1 MSSTALPPTHA
12 RRWIGAGAALAVAA
26 LAWALA
32 RHGAEAPAPAASHV
46 ERGTPWLDGDVIRYP
61 EAFAA
66 REQLAF
72 APAEERLLTPSLSV
86 TGRVT
91 YDARRVAAVGAR
103 IEGRIQQVL
112 HVEGE
117 TVKAGEPM
125 AEVESAELG
134 RAQAEVLK
142 VRAREKV
149 AKADAER
156 ERRLADAHISPERD
170 AEHAA
175 ANAHALEAE
184 RIAAEKS
191 VEALG
196 GTVDGP
202 LGVLR
207 LKSPLAGRVVEAHVK
222 RGETVEPADTL
233 FVVAD
238 LSRVWIE
245 LTVFERDLVAVR
257 EGDAVE
263 VRVPSARGVAHR
275 GVIARVPEVLDEAKH
290 AAEVRVELDNDG
302 SLRPGLAVTATIHA
316 SGPRD
321 SRLTVPREAVT
332 RVDGKPTVFVQA
344 GEGRVEPRQVELGP
358 EDARHVAVDSGLEA
372 GEQVVVKGVLA
383 LKAEVF
389 R

>member
-1 MSSTALPPTHA
+1 MNTATLPAMSA
-12 RRWIGAGAALAVAA
+12 RRWLRAAALLVGVALAVAV
-26 LAWALA
+26 A
-32 RHGAEAPAPAASHV
+32 RRDDEAPAATPA
-46 ERGTPWLDGDVIRYP
+46 ERGTPWLEDGFIRYP
-61 EAFAA
+61 ESFAR

-72 APAEERLLTPSLSV
+72 APAEERLLTPSLAV

-103 IEGRIQQVL
+103 IEGRIQRVL

-117 TVKAGEPM
+117 TVRAGEVM
-125 AEVESAELG
+125 AELESAELG

-149 AKADAER
+149 AKLDAER
-156 ERRLADAHISPERD
+156 ERKLADAHISPERD

-175 ANAHALEAE
+175 ANARALEAE

-196 GTVDGP
+196 GAVDGP
-202 LGVLR
+202 LGVLK
-207 LKSPLAGRVVEAHVK
+207 LKSPLDGRVVELHVK
-222 RGETVEPADTL
+222 RGQTVEPSDTL

-238 LSRVWIE
+238 LSRVWVE
-245 LTVFERDLVAVR
+245 LTVFERDLAAVR
-257 EGDAVE
+257 EGDEVD
-263 VRVPSARGVAHR
+263 VRVPSAPGVAHK
-275 GVIARVPEVLDEAKH
+275 GVIAHVPEVIDEAKR
-290 AAEVRVELDNDG
+290 AAEVRVELENDG
-302 SLRPGLAVTATIHA
+302 ALRPGLAVTATIHA
-316 SGPRD
+316 SGPREA
-321 SRLTVPREAVT
+321 RLTVPRAAVT

-344 GEGRVEPRQVELGP
+344 GEGRVEPRQVTLGP
-358 EDARHVAVDSGLEA
+358 EDAQHVAVEDGLAA
-372 GEQVVVKGVLA
+372 GERVVVSGVLA

>member
-1 MSSTALPPTHA
+1 MSSTALPTTNA
-12 RRWIGAGAALAVAA
+12 RRWLSAGALLAVAV
-26 LAWALA
+26 LAFALA
-32 RHGAEAPAPAASHV
+32 RRGHDTPATIADPA
-46 ERGTPWLDGDVIRYP
+46 ERGTPWLEGDVIHYP
-61 EAFAA
+61 ESFAR

-72 APAEERLLTPSLSV
+72 APAEERVLTPSLAV

-103 IEGRIQQVL
+103 IQGRVQQVL

-156 ERRLADAHISPERD
+156 ERTLADAHISPERD

-175 ANAHALEAE
+175 ASANALEAE

-196 GTVDGP
+196 GTVNGP

-222 RGETVEPADTL
+222 RGQTVEPRDTL

-238 LSRVWIE
+238 LSRVWVE
-245 LTVFERDLVAVR
+245 LTVFERDLAAVR
-257 EGDAVE
+257 EGDEVD
-263 VRVPSARGVAHR
+263 VRVPSARGVVHKGIIAH
-275 GVIARVPEVLDEAKH
+275 VPEVIDEAKR

-321 SRLTVPREAVT
+321 SRLTVPRDAVT

-344 GEGRVEPRQVELGP
+344 GDGRVQPRQVELGP
-358 EDARHVAVDSGLEA
+358 EDAKHVAVDSGLEA
-372 GEQVVVKGVLA
+372 GEQVVVHGVLA